1 MTRPVR
7 GIPAWMRWLMVPWS
21 EITLA
26 VALVAAAASPALLS
40 TASDVWDA
48 SASDRV
54 TDGVTAQTT
63 PDQAGVEVRM
73 EVVFSGSDDFLAAR
87 EVVRSRLSR
96 INALA
101 EPTSTFF
108 TLPGP
113 VSVEGDRSTTETA
126 RLLARP
132 GTTEA
137 VTILEHDSSVGD
149 GVLISSWFADQTGSE
164 IGSTINFESQALHD
178 SSEDTD
184 HAPGTGISASFL
196 VSGIYEPLWSPQQ
209 LDLPDYWDDLDPAL
223 VPRYLGPFQSPS
235 FTLVIMDQPTLA
247 ASGIPGWALWKAPVE
262 VMPATYDAVRNL
274 GSEYR
279 SLEASFVS
287 DATMSAA
294 VADLA
299 GTAPR
304 GVQVDTGLFDAMNVI
319 EDAIAQLDEPLAL
332 VRAVGVIVGLLVM
345 GAVGVFLVDR
355 RRTEYRLL
363 SGEGERWWR
372 ISRRVAAQL
381 TAPVAVGTAVGAA
394 LGVLIARL
402 SGPADALEWGSV
414 RVVSLVVFALVALT
428 VASVVVGFAAERTL
442 EPEKHTSGGSLVP
455 IVTTGALAA
464 TAFLWSQV
472 SQSVSTSVEGVD
484 PSVIALPVVG
494 LVAVVLST
502 VLVLRR
508 LVSLLLRWRSR
519 YPVGVLFALRRTVAG
534 DRAMHLV
541 GVALGFGVGMLVF
554 ALLLVN
560 TLDRTID
567 VKLATEIGGETRLDL
582 FGPVGGQFDL
592 PDGSTL
598 LMVQDT
604 RLTPGELRVRV
615 VAVDAGSFEDG
626 VEWPEEFG
634 LSAREVVRLLQ
645 SDTGQGVAVVAIDGD
660 AVPSAGAFGTTN
672 PFPFEVVGRVGSLPL
687 ASEVG
692 STIIVDRSRLDDFEL
707 ERVAEVLGTPV
718 DNPEVL
724 DRYLRPT
731 DRFRRHLITDQP
743 REILEPVVEAA
754 GMGIRSESTRDIRAA
769 DADTVAA
776 RAVFRFLALLGY
788 VASAVA
794 VSALMLHLS
803 ARRRSSALASVM
815 MRRMGLSRRRAARIT
830 LVETATLTV
839 SVAFSVVLAAFVLT
853 RHVAGRFDPAPR
865 LPPEV
870 EVGFPFVWGL
880 VVVVGATLVTSTLAY
895 LVESSALRRNDAR
908 AVRDGA

>member
-1 MTRPVR
+1 M
-7 GIPAWMRWLMVPWS
+7 APWS
-21 EITLA
+21 ELTLA

-54 TDGVTAQTT
+54 TEGVAAQTT
-63 PDQAGVEVRM
+63 ADQAGVEVKM

-87 EVVRSRLSR
+87 DLVRSRLSR
-96 INALA
+96 IDALA
-101 EPTSTFF
+101 EPASTFF
-108 TLPGP
+108 TLAGP
-113 VSVEGDRSTTETA
+113 VSSEVDRSIIKTA
-126 RLLARP
+126 RLVARP
-132 GTTEA
+132 GAAEA
-137 VTILEHDSSVGD
+137 VTILEHDSSYSD
-149 GVLISSWFADQTGSE
+149 GVLISSWFAEQTGSE
-164 IGSTINFESQALHD
+164 VGSTIIFGSQALHD

-184 HAPGTGISASFL
+184 NAPGTDVTATFH
-196 VSGIYEPLWSPQQ
+196 VSGIYEPLWSPQE
-209 LDLPDYWDDLDPAL
+209 LDLPDYWDDVDPAL
-223 VPRYLGPFQSPS
+223 IPRYLGAFQAPG
-235 FTLVIMDQPTLA
+235 FALMIMDQSTLA
-247 ASGIPGWALWKAPVE
+247 ASGVPGWALWKAPIE
-262 VMPATYDAVRNL
+262 TMPVTYDAVRHL
-274 GSEYR
+274 GAQYR

-287 DATMSAA
+287 DASLSAA

-299 GTAPR
+299 GLAPR
-304 GVQVDTGLFDAMNVI
+304 GVQVDTGLFESLDVI

-332 VRAVGVIVGLLVM
+332 VRSVGVIVGLLVM
-345 GAVGVFLVDR
+345 GAVGVFMVDR

-381 TAPVAVGTAVGAA
+381 AAPVAAGTAVGAV
-394 LGVLIARL
+394 LGVLIARMF
-402 SGPADALEWGSV
+402 GPADALEWGSL
-414 RVVSLVVFALVALT
+414 RVGSLVLFALAALAI
-428 VASVVVGFAAERTL
+428 ASVVVGIAAERTL
-442 EPEKHTSGGSLVP
+442 ELEKQRSAGSLIP
-455 IVTTGALAA
+455 MVTAGAIAA
-464 TAFLWSQV
+464 TVFLWSQV
-472 SQSVSTSVEGVD
+472 SQTGSISAEGVD
-484 PSVIALPVVG
+484 PAVIALPVVG
-494 LVAVVLST
+494 LVAVILST
-502 VLVLRR
+502 VVVLRR
-508 LVSLLLRWRSR
+508 IVSLLLRRRSR
-519 YPVGVLFALRRTVAG
+519 YPVSVLFALRRTVAG

-541 GVALGFGVGMLVF
+541 SVALGFGVGMVVF

-567 VKLATEIGGETRLDL
+567 LKLATEIGGETRLDL
-582 FGPVGGQFDL
+582 FGPVDAQLEL

-604 RLTPGELRVRV
+604 RLTPGQLRVRV
-615 VAVDAGSFEDG
+615 VAIDAGSFEDG

-634 LSAREVVRLLQ
+634 LSAREVVRLLG
-645 SDTGQGVAVVAIDGD
+645 SDTEQGVAAVAINGD
-660 AVPSAGAFGTTN
+660 PVPSAAAFGTTN
-672 PFPFEVVGRVGSLPL
+672 PFPFEVVGRVESLPL

-692 STIIVDRSRLDDFEL
+692 STIIVDGSRLNDFEL
-707 ERVAEVLGTPV
+707 ERVAEVLGSPV
-718 DNPEVL
+718 DDPVVL
-724 DRYLRPT
+724 SRYQQPT

-743 REILEPVVEAA
+743 REIIQPVVEAA

-815 MRRMGLSRRRAARIT
+815 MRRMGLRRRRAARIT
-830 LVETATLTV
+830 LVEIATLTV
-839 SVAFSVVLAAFVLT
+839 SVSTTVVLAAFVLT

-870 EVGFPFVWGL
+870 EVGFPYVWGL
-880 VVVVGATLVTSTLAY
+880 VVVAGAALVTSTLGY